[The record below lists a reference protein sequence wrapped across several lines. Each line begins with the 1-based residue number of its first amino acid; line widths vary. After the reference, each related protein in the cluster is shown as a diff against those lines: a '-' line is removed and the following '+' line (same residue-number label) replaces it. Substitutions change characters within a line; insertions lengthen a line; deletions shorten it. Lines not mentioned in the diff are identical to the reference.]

1 MELMT
6 RNESETRPSNDLERD
21 AHQPLGVGKLSS
33 GILSK
38 LIERY
43 VTPDPGVLVG
53 PGVGHDAAAIEIGDT
68 TLVVKADPITFASE
82 YAAHFL
88 VNVNANDL
96 ACLGAT
102 PRWLTV
108 IALLPEG
115 KTTEASVEAQFREL
129 AESCDQ
135 FGISLIGGHTEVTQ
149 GLTRPMLVG
158 QLLGTVDGGRLLRPG
173 GARPGDKLLL
183 TKALAIEGTALLS
196 RELNAPLTAA
206 LGEELV
212 MRAKEL
218 LTNPGMSV
226 LADAQAMLS
235 VEGVSALHDP
245 TEGGLAM
252 GVRELVAASSCGAH
266 ISFDRVPVLPETR
279 AIADYLG
286 IDPAGMLA
294 SGSLLAAVR
303 RDAAPSV
310 IDACRAAGI
319 AVTPIGMVTEPD
331 EGITWHRDGL
341 DAPIPSFETDEV
353 SRALGEHLD

>member
-1 MELMT
+1 
-6 RNESETRPSNDLERD
+6 
-21 AHQPLGVGKLSS
+21 
-33 GILSK
+33 
-38 LIERY
+38 
-43 VTPDPGVLVG
+43 
-53 PGVGHDAAAIEIGDT
+53 
-68 TLVVKADPITFASE
+68 
-82 YAAHFL
+82 
-88 VNVNANDL
+88 
-96 ACLGAT
+96 
-102 PRWLTV
+102 
-108 IALLPEG
+108 
-115 KTTEASVEAQFREL
+115 
-129 AESCDQ
+129 
-135 FGISLIGGHTEVTQ
+135 
-149 GLTRPMLVG
+149 MLVG
-158 QLLGTVDGGRLLRPG
+158 QLLGTVDRGRLLRPG

-206 LGEELV
+206 LGEEFV
-212 MRAKEL
+212 TRAKEL
-218 LTNPGMSV
+218 LTNPGMSIV
-226 LADAQAMLS
+226 ADAQAMLS

-252 GVRELVAASSCGAH
+252 GIRELVAASGCGAH

-279 AIADYLG
+279 SIADYLG

-331 EGITWHRDGL
+331 EGITWRRDGL